1 VKKSKKWTRV
11 ERFERLW
18 LVLSALLRKKI
29 FISPENGKNLLLS
42 RENKK
47 NKDFGKRRRKFPHS
61 ILPLS
66 FYTKKLNKMSSSMSA
81 SSAALGSKLAL
92 HKVRFFASFFRCSL
106 LSFARESFA
115 IPFSEGGEIFFSP
128 SFSRFIS
135 PTTRGLEIF
144 QGARGDKNAR
154 KRPQTRIFIRAEDQ
168 SRFVCSFG
176 SRIGGFAR
184 V

>member
-1 VKKSKKWTRV
+1 
-11 ERFERLW
+11 
-18 LVLSALLRKKI
+18 
-29 FISPENGKNLLLS
+29 
-42 RENKK
+42 
-47 NKDFGKRRRKFPHS
+47 
-61 ILPLS
+61 
-66 FYTKKLNKMSSSMSA
+66 MSA

-92 HKVRFFASFFRCSL
+92 HKVRFLASFFLDVLYSRSREKVSRFHSL
-106 LSFARESFA
+106 K
-115 IPFSEGGEIFFSP
+115 GGEIFFSVFLP
-128 SFSRFIS
+128 LLSLQDGARAKMA
-135 PTTRGLEIF
+135 EIF

>member
-1 VKKSKKWTRV
+1 M
-11 ERFERLW
+11 
-18 LVLSALLRKKI
+18 VLSALLRKKI

-115 IPFSEGGEIFFSP
+115 IPFSEGGEIFLSVFLPLLSLQEGA
-128 SFSRFIS
+128 RAKMA
-135 PTTRGLEIF
+135 EIF
-144 QGARGDKNAR
+144 QGARGDKIAR

>member
-1 VKKSKKWTRV
+1 MQQHLIECEKSKVRNHKNRIIQGFHIFFDPPRSVKKSKKWTRV
-11 ERFERLW
+11 ERFERLS
-18 LVLSALLRKKI
+18 LVLRAPPFQKKI

-92 HKVRFFASFFRCSL
+92 HKVRI
-106 LSFARESFA
+106 FARRFLDVLYSRSREKVSRFHSLKGVK
-115 IPFSEGGEIFFSP
+115 F
-128 SFSRFIS
+128 FSRFFS
-135 PTTRGLEIF
+135 LFYLSKRG
-144 QGARGDKNAR
+144 
-154 KRPQTRIFIRAEDQ
+154 
-168 SRFVCSFG
+168 G
-176 SRIGGFAR
+176 SR
-184 V
+184 